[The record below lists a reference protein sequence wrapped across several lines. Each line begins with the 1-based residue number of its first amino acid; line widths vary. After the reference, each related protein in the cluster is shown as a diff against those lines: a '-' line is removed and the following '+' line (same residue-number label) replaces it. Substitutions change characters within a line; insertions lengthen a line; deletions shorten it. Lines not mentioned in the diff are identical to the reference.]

1 MSIINLSNIEKLD
14 NKSRKRV
21 GRGHASNG
29 GKSGRGSDGQKA
41 RESIN
46 TEGGQFP
53 THLRIK
59 KRGFINHNKK
69 SIESISL
76 KQIFFMI
83 NKCKDKKYFTIC
95 DLKQH
100 FNIKKN
106 QLKIINS
113 NLSQEQSDLIL
124 KNGYT
129 IECNTA
135 SKSLIDLNLIKI
147 VNV

>member
-1 MSIINLSNIEKLD
+1 
-14 NKSRKRV
+14 
-21 GRGHASNG
+21 
-29 GKSGRGSDGQKA
+29 
-41 RESIN
+41 
-46 TEGGQFP
+46 
-53 THLRIK
+53 
-59 KRGFINHNKK
+59 
-69 SIESISL
+69 
-76 KQIFFMI
+76 MI